1 MRNWFETAKSQAGRG
16 KKFGQKF
23 LIPATL
29 AILVGACSRS
39 TDKLALTLPFNAPP
53 EARADAVRGTE
64 DYALK
69 SIADPNVNRDI
80 YGKSLSVVVRI
91 YQLRDKNEF
100 SRLTF
105 DAAASRGDNEL
116 FPKELLAVKEIVLV
130 PGEAQELVDKLLPE
144 TRYVGAV
151 SFFRQPDAQYWRF
164 LVDARAVR
172 NEGLSFVLQDCYF
185 ATIQPQPEP
194 VPGQSA
200 GYLPGCAWSVY
211 PTTNRSQSPRPGT
224 RPVPQPNPVPP
235 PSSVS
240 PLSPVPPPS
249 SLPRP
254 RP

>member
-1 MRNWFETAKSQAGRG
+1 MRNWFEIAKSQARRG
-16 KKFGQKF
+16 KKFWRGF
-23 LIPATL
+23 LIPAAL
-29 AILVGACSRS
+29 AVLVGACSGS
-39 TDKLALTLPFNAPP
+39 SDKLARTLPFNAPP
-53 EARADAVRGTE
+53 EARVDAVRGTE

-80 YGKSLSVVVRI
+80 YGKSLSVVVRV

-116 FPKELLAVKEIVLV
+116 FPKELLAIKEIVLV
-130 PGEAQELVDKLLPE
+130 PGEAQELVEKLLPE

-151 SFFRQPDAQYWRF
+151 AFFRQPDAQYWRF

-172 NEGLSFVLQDCYF
+172 NEGLSFALQDCYF
-185 ATIQPQPEP
+185 ATIQPQPKP

-211 PTTNRSQSPRPGT
+211 PTTNRSPASRS
-224 RPVPQPNPVPP
+224 VAP

-240 PLSPVPPPS
+240 
-249 SLPRP
+249 RP
-254 RP
+254 GR